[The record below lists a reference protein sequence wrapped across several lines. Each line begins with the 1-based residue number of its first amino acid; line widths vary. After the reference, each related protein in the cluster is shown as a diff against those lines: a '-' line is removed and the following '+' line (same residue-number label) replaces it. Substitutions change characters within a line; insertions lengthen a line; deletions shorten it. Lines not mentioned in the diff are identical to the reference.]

1 MKAPRIARLPLSTAR
16 LVLRPSGHEDAGQAL
31 AILSDWQVSRMLRM
45 ANFPP
50 EKEEVSAWFTWH
62 KHEWAEG
69 AAYRFT
75 ILLEGRMI
83 GLADIDNIVGGEG
96 VLGYWLE
103 RTAWGH
109 GYASEAAR
117 AVVRFAFE
125 TVGLSKVRTAHAL
138 DTVASARVLQKVRIP
153 ADGCRPTFLLFQTRG
168 HHSAAIRAD
177 VLTSTVMAGLD
188 LA

>member
-109 GYASEAAR
+109 GYASGLAR
-117 AVVRFAFE
+117 SCVSRSRRSACRKSGQPMRSTPLRPRACCKKLGFLPTAVVRHFSYSRRE
-125 TVGLSKVRTAHAL
+125 DIIQQRYE
-138 DTVASARVLQKVRIP
+138 
-153 ADGCRPTFLLFQTRG
+153 
-168 HHSAAIRAD
+168 
-177 VLTSTVMAGLD
+177 LTG
-188 LA
+188 